1 MAPNLAVS
9 THELTQNIINSK
21 LQGDQGPTD
30 DQTAK
35 IACCSARAIRR
46 HRQNVLLF
54 GSTKAPSNG
63 AGRPKTITP
72 PMLTA
77 LCDKLAVVPC
87 MSLKDMVTFL
97 RGEFEVEVTRFS
109 IRRALK
115 NVDWSKKATQNI
127 AQERNAD
134 LRDDYMHEVSSF
146 RSDQLVFIDETGVD
160 RSIGIHRKG

>member
-1 MAPNLAVS
+1 MTGYMFYQSPRMSQANFGILPSTIHDSTTTMAPNLAVS

-35 IACCSARAIRR
+35 IAYCSARAIRR

-77 LCDKLAVVPC
+77 LCDKLAIVPC
-87 MSLKDMVTFL
+87 MRLKDMVTFL

-115 NVDWSKKATQNI
+115 DVDWSKKATQNI
-127 AQERNAD
+127 A
-134 LRDDYMHEVSSF
+134 
-146 RSDQLVFIDETGVD
+146 
-160 RSIGIHRKG
+160 

>member
-1 MAPNLAVS
+1 MTGYMFDRIPRMKQANSGIRPSIFDDSTTTMAPNLAVS

-54 GSTKAPSNG
+54 GSTKALSNG
-63 AGRPKTITP
+63 AGRSKTITP

-77 LCDKLAVVPC
+77 LCDKLAIVSC
-87 MSLKDMVTFL
+87 MRLKDMVTFL
-97 RGEFEVEVTRFS
+97 RDKFKVKVSRFS

-115 NVDWSKKATQNI
+115 DVNWSKKGTQII
-127 AQERNAD
+127 A
-134 LRDDYMHEVSSF
+134 
-146 RSDQLVFIDETGVD
+146 
-160 RSIGIHRKG
+160 